1 METSKSGRLSPT
13 ILFSGKKTLILHFNN
28 FFSDG
33 SARDLTQNMDVVLD
47 IRHNYD
53 LDLQDISELLNFRIA
68 MIPKSWT
75 DAYGD
80 TIRKN
85 GQEVADCL
93 NQMLN
98 NNAKVRM

>member
-1 METSKSGRLSPT
+1 MLP
-13 ILFSGKKTLILHFNN
+13 LIFRIID

-33 SARDLTQNMDVVLD
+33 TTRDLTQNMDVVLD

-98 NNAKVRM
+98 NNAKVRSYKSFISNILLG

>member
-1 METSKSGRLSPT
+1 MFP
-13 ILFSGKKTLILHFNN
+13 LIFRIID

-33 SARDLTQNMDVVLD
+33 TARDLTQNMDVVLD

-98 NNAKVRM
+98 NNAKVRSYKSFISNILLG